1 MASITTDTEGRRR
14 ILFVNNMGKRKAIRL
29 GKVPIKSAESFL
41 TRVEAMLSAQLLR
54 QPFDRDLSS
63 WLAELGDKH
72 FAKLVKAGLVQPRNL
87 PAQEQPSGPTL
98 GGFIDEYTAGRKDV
112 KPGTQ
117 TNYRICRAKLVAFFG
132 ESRQLA
138 SITAFD
144 ADKFRAGCKGDKLS
158 ENYTRTLI
166 KNAKLIFGAAVKGR
180 LISENPFNGHKTTVY
195 SRPERM
201 EFVDLDTSQKVLA
214 ACPNAEWK
222 AIFALCRFGGLRC
235 PSEVL
240 ALRWDGIDW
249 ERGRVLV
256 RSPKTEHHEGGEFRT
271 IPLFPE
277 LRDALSELDL
287 ANQDGGEFVI
297 RPRPRGADSNF
308 RTTFAKIITKAGV
321 KPWGKPF
328 QNLRSSRETELA
340 QNYPMHV
347 VTAWLGNT
355 PKVAMASY
363 LQVRDTDFAKATGTQ
378 KTAQRASVSGCG
390 GSPDP
395 PASNAKPLDS
405 RRNASGRESTLC
417 KKLPDQD
424 SNLDKQNQNLL
435 CYRYTIGHP
444 AVRNLSD
451 AAWGWQGSDRLRSR
465 IPDIIGGSGGCFGR
479 GRALIRSAHA
489 LVCVAAGVGGR
500 WLRERVLG
508 AAMLSG
514 GRPAICLRRWRGWFR

>member
-1 MASITTDTEGRRR
+1 MASLSTNSNGQHR
-14 ILFVNNMGKRKAIRL
+14 ILFVNAKGQRKPIWL
-29 GKVPIKSAESFL
+29 GKVPVKWAESFQS
-41 TRVEAMLSAQLLR
+41 RVESIASAQMLG
-54 QPFDRDLSS
+54 QPLNRDLSA
-63 WLAELGDKH
+63 WLAELADKH
-72 FAKLVKAGLVQPRNL
+72 YAKLVKAELVQPRNQAGL
-87 PAQEQPSGPTL
+87 EQPVGPTL
-98 GGFIDEYTAGRKDV
+98 GEFIDEFTKGRRDV

-117 TNYRICRAKLVAFFG
+117 TNYRICRAKLIAFFG
-132 ESRQLA
+132 ESRSLD
-138 SITAFD
+138 SITALD
-144 ADKFRAGCKGDKLS
+144 ADQFRASCKGDSLS

-166 KNAKLIFGAAVKGR
+166 KNAKQFFGAAVKGR
-180 LISENPFNGHKTTVY
+180 LITENPFRGHKTTVY

-201 EFVDLDTSQKVLA
+201 EFVDLETSRRVLA

-249 ERGRVLV
+249 DRGRVLV
-256 RSPKTEHHEGGEFRT
+256 RSPKTEHHQGGEFRT

-308 RTTFAKIITKAGV
+308 RTTFGKIITKAGV

-340 QNYPMHV
+340 QAYPIHV

-355 PKVAMASY
+355 PKVAMESY
-363 LQVRDTDFAKATGTQ
+363 LQVKDSDYDRALLAQKLAQHAPVGHRPEPRNDPSENEKPPNYRGDANRDEAML
-378 KTAQRASVSGCG
+378 CG
-390 GSPDP
+390 
-395 PASNAKPLDS
+395 
-405 RRNASGRESTLC
+405 
-417 KKLPDQD
+417 KLPDQD

-444 AVRNLSD
+444 
-451 AAWGWQGSDRLRSR
+451 
-465 IPDIIGGSGGCFGR
+465 R
-479 GRALIRSAHA
+479 G
-489 LVCVAAGVGGR
+489 VA
-500 WLRERVLG
+500 
-508 AAMLSG
+508 
-514 GRPAICLRRWRGWFR
+514 